1 MAEEKNVAEETV
13 KLDKKAER
21 ARRKAEKKAAKQAKK
36 EQKNG
41 LGELED
47 DEEAEEK
54 LGGRLVL
61 VLVTLLIIVIW
72 LAIIGVLIK
81 SDVGGFGS
89 SVLYPVLKD
98 VPYVNRI
105 LPSQDDGTGGSTQ
118 SGTQYGYDSI
128 DDAVARIKELEQE
141 LDSAKTQNEKDAE
154 TIAELQTEIED
165 LATYKEQE
173 AAFESEKEKF
183 YEEVVF
189 SDEAPDINEYKTYY
203 ESIEPK
209 NAEILYKQVVE
220 QITYDESVDD
230 YVKTYTQMQA
240 KEAAAIFDTMT
251 DNLSL
256 VADILNNM
264 GTKQRADILGK
275 MDTETAAKLTKIME
289 PTKS

>member
-1 MAEEKNVAEETV
+1 LE
-13 KLDKKAER
+13 KKAER
-21 ARRKAEKKAAKQAKK
+21 ERRKAEKKAKRAQKK
-36 EQKNG
+36 GKNAPDD
-41 LGELED
+41 LED

-61 VLVTLLIIVIW
+61 VFVTLLIIVIW

-105 LPSQDDGTGGSTQ
+105 LPNQDTGSVGSTEAD
-118 SGTQYGYDSI
+118 TQYSYDSI
-128 DDAVARIKELEQE
+128 NDAVARIKELEQE
-141 LDSAKTQNEKDAE
+141 LDSALSQNERDSE
-154 TIAELQTEIED
+154 TITELQTEIED
-165 LATYKEQE
+165 LSTYKEQE
-173 AAFESEKEKF
+173 AAFEAEKEKF

-220 QITYDESVDD
+220 QVTYDSQMED

-240 KEAAAIFDTMT
+240 KDAAAIFDTMT
-251 DNLSL
+251 DNLGL

-264 GTKQRADILGK
+264 GAKQRADILGK

-289 PTKS
+289 PTN

>member
-1 MAEEKNVAEETV
+1 MAEQMNLAEEEV

-21 ARRKAEKKAAKQAKK
+21 ERRKAEKKAKRVQKK
-36 EQKNG
+36 GKNAPDD
-41 LGELED
+41 LED

-61 VLVTLLIIVIW
+61 VFVTLLIIVIW

-105 LPSQDDGTGGSTQ
+105 LPNQDTGSVGSTEAD
-118 SGTQYGYDSI
+118 TQYSYDSI
-128 DDAVARIKELEQE
+128 NDAVARIKELEQE
-141 LDSAKTQNEKDAE
+141 LDSALSQNERDSE
-154 TIAELQTEIED
+154 TITELQTEIED
-165 LATYKEQE
+165 LSTYKEQE
-173 AAFESEKEKF
+173 AAFEAEKEKF

-220 QITYDESVDD
+220 QVTYDSQMED

-240 KEAAAIFDTMT
+240 KDAAAIFDTMT
-251 DNLSL
+251 DNLGL

-264 GTKQRADILGK
+264 GAKQRADILGK

-289 PTKS
+289 PTN